1 MTEVVQIIRWLI
13 LAVTGLAAGGII
25 SAGVF
30 SFITSIGIIPRI
42 AGNMH
47 MGKYIRCFENIV
59 IIGGITGGALSVFQI
74 KMNLG
79 IATQAM
85 YGIMSGIFVGC
96 LAVALAETLNAMA
109 VFTRRVHL
117 QKGLRVVIY
126 AIALGKITGSLLYF
140 LKL

>member
-1 MTEVVQIIRWLI
+1 MTGVVQIIRWLI

-47 MGKYIRCFENIV
+47 IGKYIRSFENFV
-59 IIGGITGGALSVFQI
+59 VIGGMIGGALSVFQI
-74 KMNLG
+74 NMHLG
-79 IATQAM
+79 TGVQAI

-96 LAVALAETLNAMA
+96 IAVALAETLNAMA
-109 VFTRRVHL
+109 VFSRRVNL
-117 QKGLRVVIY
+117 QKGFRIVIY
-126 AIALGKITGSLLYF
+126 AIALGKVTGSLLYF

>member
-1 MTEVVQIIRWLI
+1 M
-13 LAVTGLAAGGII
+13 AVTGLAAGGII

-42 AGNMH
+42 AGNTH
-47 MGKYIRCFENIV
+47 TGKYIRCFENIV
-59 IIGGITGGALSVFQI
+59 IIGGILGGVLSVFQI
-74 KMNLG
+74 KMHLG
-79 IATQAM
+79 AGAAAV

-109 VFTRRVHL
+109 VFTRRVYL
-117 QKGLRVVIY
+117 QKGFRIVIY